1 MFEVTFPLALIFI
14 AIFENLSAVALLHTI
29 VHLAFIVSTGVIFE
43 HPHEEG

>member
-1 MFEVTFPLALIFI
+1 MFEVAFPLALIFV
-14 AIFENLSAVALLHTI
+14 AVFENLSAVTLFHAI